1 MEVSCPNCYTSYTV
15 SAEKI
20 PEQGVTPTCKKCGT
34 TFTIVRASG
43 DPVKDRANRMK
54 GFVVLR
60 ERNRANAFQNRESTS
75 AEGSDKKFDIGALY
89 EKRSFKVGVCIA
101 GVVILLL
108 FAGFY
113 QWKNIVHKRFEEA
126 LRSALAHAPDSRFA
140 LKFRDV
146 KFSAF
151 GGLTRDTGCIQG
163 LHLAFY
169 VDDETPFTL
178 DLVDEIRFELK
189 ASQKHF
195 ITEPFDIELNIADS
209 ELALKNC
216 VIEAQ
221 ENQGWAM
228 EFRVD
233 QTYAGTKGLH
243 AFTAQGIAF
252 FFDFRG
258 EEWKEDQRFLIGDA
272 NFGFIASHI
281 ESSNITVGRNV
292 DILFSIRNGIFAK
305 DEYATDA
312 SALNYLDMFQT
323 KWGDNGTIMSVEHCS
338 AEILGSSVQLA
349 GQLAFHNPVLE
360 SEFDLLFTAKD
371 FSHIMKFIH
380 RMNEAAFDKIVFTL
394 VALEEQDVHV
404 YRQGTDVFNLNL
416 SYKNSKIRINDQ
428 EITNP
433 I

>member
-1 MEVSCPNCYTSYTV
+1 MQVSCPNCYTSYTV

-60 ERNRANAFQNRESTS
+60 EKNRVNPFQNRENSS
-75 AEGSDKKFDIGALY
+75 VDGSDKKFAIGSIY
-89 EKRSFKVGVCIA
+89 EKKSFKVGLCVA
-101 GVVILLL
+101 AVVILLL

-113 QWKNIVHKRFEEA
+113 QWKSMVHERFEEA
-126 LRSALAHAPDSRFA
+126 LRNALAHAPDSGFA
-140 LKFRDV
+140 LKFREV

-163 LHLAFY
+163 LHLVY
-169 VDDETPFTL
+169 LVDDETPFTL
-178 DLVDEIRFELK
+178 NLVDEIPFELK

-195 ITEPFDIELNIADS
+195 ITKPFDMGLNTADS
-209 ELALKNC
+209 EIVLRNC

-221 ENQGWAM
+221 ENQGWSV

-233 QTYAGTKGLH
+233 QAYAGAKGLH
-243 AFTAQGIAF
+243 AVTAQGVAF
-252 FFDFRG
+252 FCDFRG
-258 EEWKEDQRFLIGDA
+258 EEWKEDQRYLIGDA
-272 NFGFIASHI
+272 NFGFIADQI
-281 ESSNITVGRNV
+281 ESSNVTVGKDL
-292 DILFSIRNGIFAK
+292 DILFSIKNGIFAK

-312 SALNYLDMFQT
+312 SALNYMDMFQT
-323 KWGDNGTIMSVEHCS
+323 KWGENGTVVSVEHCS
-338 AEILGSSVQLA
+338 GDILGSSVQLA
-349 GQLAFHNPVLE
+349 GELAFRNPVSE
-360 SEFDLLFTAKD
+360 SEFNLLFTAKD

-380 RMNEAAFDKIVFTL
+380 RMNQAAFDKIVFTL

-404 YRQGTDVFNLNL
+404 YRQGTDVFNLNI

-428 EITNP
+428 EIRNP